1 MKRNKLISG
10 LLAGALMLSSVV
22 MPAKVQ
28 AETVDLESGLVA
40 SYSFDQENLSDS
52 TGGADARA
60 VVTWKDA
67 ATDEYTGAVTYVDD
81 RNGGKAVQ
89 LGDYGL
95 KLNRQNLG
103 ENFTVSLWLKP
114 DGAFLKDQSCLFLG
128 YHDPEKWLA
137 VAGNEDGTARFW
149 ANGNGYRWN
158 SFGANMAISS
168 TDWHQLTLV
177 GSADGMA
184 AYLDGVQWGSTST
197 NSPLVGENQD
207 IYVGVTYWDAEFN
220 GLVDD
225 VKVYNRALSEAEIYR
240 LYDAETAAS
249 QLLDDTGVTVSP
261 ATLNMVIDRTQ
272 QLALSMHPVVEAA
285 EPNITFES
293 NNEDVAT
300 VTQDGTVTAVGTGDA
315 AITVSV
321 TLDNVTEK
329 AEAAVHVTGALESH
343 LVASFDFEGN
353 LSNSEGGT
361 ATAWARNLNAY
372 GGQIEYADGHGGQAV
387 RLGDYGL
394 ELNTG
399 NIGTDYTVSF
409 WMKNEAQLVENQ
421 VLALLG
427 YHAPENWIA
436 LSGNRVGSVVKFW
449 GNGGAFRT
457 HTTLSTLTLP
467 VMEWHQITIT
477 GTDGVVSLY
486 RDGVL
491 VSETTSNNPLAVQN
505 ANVYLGVNFWDALFE
520 GLVDE
525 VRVYNLAMTQEE
537 VQEQALSEFQAAFA
551 AQAEQALDAADLLA
565 PGQHANAVSQNLT
578 LPATAGGLDVTWAS
592 SNPSVI
598 SNDGTVHSPAENTE
612 VILTATFQEG
622 QLTYE
627 KAFPFTVQAP
637 DDARLAQLMAQ
648 AEAVNPAYLTE
659 VSAARLEQ
667 AMNAAKVAQDYT
679 AVENAISMLELA
691 LDYLQYRTEA
701 VNPFAQI
708 QDPATEISLES
719 DEMFKLFSVPASIA
733 DFVTVTY
740 ESSSDAIAAYENGVV
755 TPVANGKTIVTATVT
770 AGYDDFS
777 VEYSTAVEVTGF
789 TEPVETYT
797 VTVETDGNGTA
808 SAAPNAA
815 AAGTVVTLTA
825 TANDGYHFKEWQATP
840 STVVVENN
848 RFTMPAENV
857 TVKAVFEK
865 DEAVEIPV
873 TGVTLNTGA
882 ATLTVGQRTLLLAT
896 VTPENAT
903 NQNVDWTSSNSAVAT
918 VDSNGTV
925 KAVAAGKAVI
935 TVTTV
940 DGGKTATCTVTVT
953 ERQDTQ
959 TPGGSSSGNETDTT
973 TNPDGSTTT
982 TVARPDGSTTATTQA
997 PNGSSSVVNTAKD
1010 GQVEATVT
1018 VSQGAVK
1025 DAEDAVSLP
1034 MPEIPVTTNQDKA
1047 PTVTVNLPTKETVKV
1062 EIPVEDATAG
1072 TVAILVKDDGTEEV
1086 IKTSYATEDGVV
1098 VELSDGDTVKIV
1110 DSSKDFADVPGS
1122 FWGADA
1128 VDFATSHALFN
1139 GTSATSFSPN
1149 AAMTRGMI
1157 VTVLA
1162 RLEGVDTTKGS
1173 TWYEAGRQWSMENGI
1188 SDGTNMEGS
1197 LTREQLATMLYRYAG
1212 SPAVSGTITGFV
1224 DAASVSDWALDAMTW
1239 AVENGIITGS
1249 NGKLN
1254 PQNNATRA
1262 EVAAMLMRFIQ
1273 QM

>member
-10 LLAGALMLSSVV
+10 LLAGALMLSTVLV
-22 MPAKVQ
+22 PAKVQ
-28 AETVDLESGLVA
+28 AKNVDLKSGLVA
-40 SYSFDQENLSDS
+40 SYSFDDRSLSSS
-52 TGGADARA
+52 TGAAATA
-60 VVTWKDA
+60 VVTGL
-67 ATDEYTGAVTYVDD
+67 GAYEGSLTYEND
-81 RNGGKAVQ
+81 RSSGKAVR

-114 DGAFLKDQSCLFLG
+114 DGTLAENQSVLFLG
-128 YHDPEKWLA
+128 HHNPEKWLA
-137 VAGNEDGTARFW
+137 VAGNGGTNCKFW
-149 ANGNGYRWN
+149 ANGNGYGWAVLGNTAIN
-158 SFGANMAISS
+158 SA
-168 TDWHQLTLV
+168 DWHQLTLV

-184 AYLDGVQWGSTST
+184 AYLDGALWGSAST
-197 NSPLVGENQD
+197 NRPLVDENQD
-207 IYVGVTYWDAEFN
+207 IYVGVTFWDAEFN

-240 LYDAETAAS
+240 LYDGETAAS
-249 QLLDDTGVTVSP
+249 ELLSTTGVTVSP
-261 ATLNMVIDRTQ
+261 ATLNMLPGRAEM
-272 QLALSMHPVVEAA
+272 LAVSMHPVVEAA
-285 EPNITFES
+285 EPAITFES
-293 NNEDVAT
+293 SNGEAAT
-300 VTQDGTVTAVGTGDA
+300 VTPDGTVTAVGSGKAT
-315 AITVSV
+315 ITVSV
-321 TLDNVTEK
+321 TLDNVTK
-329 AEAAVHVTGALESH
+329 TAKAAVAVTGSLESH
-343 LVASFDFEGN
+343 LVAAFDFEGT
-353 LSNSEGGT
+353 LGT
-361 ATAWARNLNAY
+361 ATALAKNLNAY
-372 GGQIEYADGHGGQAV
+372 SGQIKYADGHRGQAV

-394 ELNTG
+394 QLNTKD
-399 NIGTDYTVSF
+399 IGTDYTVSF

-449 GNGGAFRT
+449 GKGGAFST

-477 GTDGVVSLY
+477 GTNGVVSLY

-491 VSETTSNNPLAVQN
+491 VSETTSNNPLSGEN
-505 ANVYLGVNFWDALFE
+505 ADVYLGVNYWDALFV

-525 VRVYNLAMTQEE
+525 VRVYDLAMTQEE
-537 VQEQALSEFQAAFA
+537 VQKQALEAFQAAFA

-565 PGQHANAVSQNLT
+565 AGQHADAVSQDLT
-578 LPATAGGLDVTWAS
+578 LPATAGGLDVTWTS
-592 SNPSVI
+592 SNPDVI
-598 SNDGTVHSPAENTE
+598 SNDGTVHSPAADTE
-612 VILTATFQEG
+612 VTLTAAFQEG
-622 QLTYE
+622 QLTHQ

-637 DDARLAQLMAQ
+637 DRARLDQLMAQ

-667 AMNAAKVAQDYT
+667 AMAAAEAAQDYA

-708 QDPATEISLES
+708 QEPETQISLES

-740 ESSSDAIAAYENGVV
+740 RSNNDQIAAYDNGVV

-770 AGYDDFS
+770 AGYDGFS

-789 TEPVETYT
+789 TEPVKYHTITVTQSEGGTISPETAAVAEGSAQTFTITAKRGYQLKDVLVDGQSVGAVATYT
-797 VTVETDGNGTA
+797 
-808 SAAPNAA
+808 
-815 AAGTVVTLTA
+815 
-825 TANDGYHFKEWQATP
+825 FQ
-840 STVVVENN
+840 
-848 RFTMPAENV
+848 NV
-857 TVKAVFEK
+857 TQEHTITAVFEK
-865 DEAVEIPV
+865 EKD
-873 TGVTLNTGA
+873 
-882 ATLTVGQRTLLLAT
+882 
-896 VTPENAT
+896 
-903 NQNVDWTSSNSAVAT
+903 
-918 VDSNGTV
+918 
-925 KAVAAGKAVI
+925 
-935 TVTTV
+935 
-940 DGGKTATCTVTVT
+940 DGSHGSH
-953 ERQDTQ
+953 
-959 TPGGSSSGNETDTT
+959 TPGGSSSGNKTDTT

-982 TVARPDGSTTATTQA
+982 TVARPDGSTTATTKA

-1047 PTVTVNLPTKETVKV
+1047 PTVTVNLPTDTAVKV

-1110 DSSKDFADVPGS
+1110 DNSKDFADVPGS

-1128 VDFATSHALFN
+1128 VDFATSHELFN
-1139 GTSATSFSPN
+1139 GTSVTSFSPN

-1162 RLEGVDTTKGS
+1162 RLEGVDTSKGS
-1173 TWYEAGRQWSMENGI
+1173 TWYEAGRQWSMENGV

-1254 PQNNATRA
+1254 PQSNATRA

>member
-1 MKRNKLISG
+1 MKRIKLISG
-10 LLAGALMLSSVV
+10 LLAGALMLSSVLV
-22 MPAKVQ
+22 PAKVQ
-28 AETVDLESGLVA
+28 AKNVDLESGLVA
-40 SYSFDQENLSDS
+40 SYSFDDGSLSSS

-60 VVTWKDA
+60 VVTWRNA
-67 ATDEYTGAVTYVDD
+67 ATDEYTGDVIYEDD
-81 RNGGKAVQ
+81 RSSGKAVR
-89 LGDYGL
+89 LGGYGL

-103 ENFTVSLWLKP
+103 ETFTVSLWLKP
-114 DGAFLKDQSCLFLG
+114 DDVFSKDQSCLFLG
-128 YHDPEKWLA
+128 YHDPEQWLA

-149 ANGNGYRWN
+149 ANGNGYGWN
-158 SFGANMAISS
+158 SLGNTAIS
-168 TDWHQLTLV
+168 TQWHQLTLV
-177 GSADGMA
+177 GSADGVA
-184 AYLDGVQWGSTST
+184 AYLDGVQWGSGST
-197 NSPLVGENQD
+197 NSPLVGANQD

-220 GLVDD
+220 GLVDE

-240 LYDAETAAS
+240 LYDGETAAS
-249 QLLDDTGVTVSP
+249 ELLSTTGVTVSP
-261 ATLNMVIDRTQ
+261 AALNMVPGRTQ
-272 QLALSMHPVVEAA
+272 ELAVSLHPVVEAA
-285 EPNITFES
+285 EPAITFES
-293 NNEDVAT
+293 SNGEVAT
-300 VTQDGTVTAVGTGDA
+300 VTPDGTVTAVGSGEAT
-315 AITVSV
+315 ITVSV
-321 TLDNVTEK
+321 TLDGVTK
-329 AEAAVHVTGALESH
+329 TAQAAVAVTGSLESH

-353 LSNSEGGT
+353 LSNGKDDT

-372 GGQIEYADGHGGQAV
+372 GGQIEYVEDGHSGKAV

-409 WMKNEAQLVENQ
+409 WVKNEEQLVENQ

-449 GNGGAFRT
+449 GNGGAFPT
-457 HTTLSTLTLP
+457 HTNLSTLTLP

-491 VSETTSNNPLAVQN
+491 VSETASNNPLSVDN
-505 ANVYLGVNFWDALFE
+505 ADVYLGVNYWDALFE

-525 VRVYNLAMTQEE
+525 VRVYDLAMTQEE
-537 VQEQALSEFQAAFA
+537 VQEQALEAFQAAFA

-565 PGQHANAVSQNLT
+565 AGQHADAVSQNLA

-598 SNDGTVHSPAENTE
+598 SNDGTVHSPAEDTE
-612 VILTATFQEG
+612 VTLTATFQEG
-622 QLTYE
+622 QLKYE
-627 KAFPFTVQAP
+627 KTFTFTVQAP
-637 DDARLAQLMAQ
+637 DDARLAQLMEQ
-648 AEAVNPAYLTE
+648 AEAVKPAYLTE

-667 AMNAAKVAQDYT
+667 AMDAAKAAQDYA

-708 QDPATEISLES
+708 QDPAAEISLES
-719 DEMFKLFSVPASIA
+719 DKMYKLFSVPASIA

-740 ESSSDAIAAYENGVV
+740 RSSNDQIAAYDNGVV
-755 TPVANGKTIVTATVT
+755 TPVANGKAIVTAAVT
-770 AGYDDFS
+770 AKYDGFT

-789 TEPVETYT
+789 AEPVETYT

-959 TPGGSSSGNETDTT
+959 TPGGSSSGNKTDTT

-982 TVARPDGSTTATTQA
+982 TVARPDGSTTATTKA

-1047 PTVTVNLPTKETVKV
+1047 PTVTVNLPTDTAVKV

-1110 DSSKDFADVPGS
+1110 DNSKDFADVPGS

-1128 VDFATSHALFN
+1128 VDFATSHELFN
-1139 GTSATSFSPN
+1139 GTSVTSFSPN

-1254 PQNNATRA
+1254 PQSNATRA

>member
-1 MKRNKLISG
+1 MKRIKLISG

-22 MPAKVQ
+22 VPAKVQ
-28 AETVDLESGLVA
+28 AKNVDLESGLVA
-40 SYSFDQENLSDS
+40 SYSFDDSNLSSS

-60 VVTWKDA
+60 VVTWRNA
-67 ATDEYTGAVTYVDD
+67 ATDEYTGDVIYEND
-81 RNGGKAVQ
+81 RNNGKAVH

-114 DGAFLKDQSCLFLG
+114 DDAFSKDQSCLFLG
-128 YHDPEKWLA
+128 YHDPEKWLG

-149 ANGNGYRWN
+149 ANGNGYGWN
-158 SFGANMAISS
+158 SLGNTAIS
-168 TDWHQLTLV
+168 TQWHQLTLV
-177 GSADGMA
+177 GSADGVA
-184 AYLDGVQWGSTST
+184 AYLDGVQWGSGST

-249 QLLDDTGVTVSP
+249 QLLDDTGVTVTP
-261 ATLNMVIDRTQ
+261 ATLNMVLGRTQ
-272 QLALSMHPVVEAA
+272 ELAVSLHPVVEAA
-285 EPNITFES
+285 EPAITFAS
-293 NNEDVAT
+293 NDTQVAT
-300 VTQDGTVTAVGTGDA
+300 VTPDGTVTAVGSGKTT
-315 AITVSV
+315 ITASV
-321 TLDNVTEK
+321 NLEGVTK
-329 AEAAVHVTGALESH
+329 TAQTAVHVTGALESH
-343 LVASFDFEGN
+343 LVASFDFEEN
-353 LSNSEGGT
+353 LSNSKGGT
-361 ATAWARNLNAY
+361 ATAWAKNLNAY
-372 GGQIEYADGHGGQAV
+372 NGQIEYVENGHDGKAV

-394 ELNTG
+394 ELNTK

-449 GNGGAFRT
+449 GNGGAFSP

-467 VMEWHQITIT
+467 AMEWHQITIT

-491 VSETTSNNPLAVQN
+491 VSETASNNPLSVDN
-505 ANVYLGVNFWDALFE
+505 ADVYLGVNYWDALFV

-537 VQEQALSEFQAAFA
+537 VQEQALEAFQAAFA

-565 PGQHANAVSQNLT
+565 AGQHAEAVSQDLT
-578 LPATAGGLDVTWAS
+578 LPATAGGLDVTWTS
-592 SNPSVI
+592 SNPDVI
-598 SNDGTVHSPAENTE
+598 SNDGTVYSPAEDTE
-612 VILTATFQEG
+612 VTLTATFQEG
-622 QLTYE
+622 QLTHQ
-627 KAFPFTVQAP
+627 KTFPFTVQAP
-637 DDARLAQLMAQ
+637 DRVRLAQLMAQ
-648 AEAVNPAYLTE
+648 AEAVNTAYLTE

-667 AMNAAKVAQDYT
+667 AMAAAKAAQDYA
-679 AVENAISMLELA
+679 AVENAISMLELV
-691 LDYLQYRTEA
+691 LNYLQYRTEA
-701 VNPFAQI
+701 VNPFAYLQEPET
-708 QDPATEISLES
+708 QISLES

-740 ESSSDAIAAYENGVV
+740 RSSNDQIAAYDNGVV
-755 TPVANGKTIVTATVT
+755 TPVANGKAIVTAAVT
-770 AGYDDFS
+770 AKYDGFT

-789 TEPVETYT
+789 AEPVETYT

-959 TPGGSSSGNETDTT
+959 TPGGSSSGNKTHTT

-982 TVARPDGSTTATTQA
+982 TVTRPDGSATQTTQA

-1018 VSQGAVK
+1018 VSQGAV
-1025 DAEDAVSLP
+1025 EDAADAVLAP
-1034 MPEIPVTTNQDKA
+1034 MPALPVTTNQDKA
-1047 PTVTVNLPTKETVKV
+1047 PTVTVNLPTDTAVKV

-1110 DSSKDFADVPGS
+1110 DNSKDFADVPGS

-1128 VDFATSHALFN
+1128 VDFATSHELFN
-1139 GTSATSFSPN
+1139 GTSVTSFSPN

-1162 RLEGVDTTKGS
+1162 RLEGVDTSKGS
-1173 TWYEAGRQWSMENGI
+1173 TWYEAGRQWSMENGV

>member
-1 MKRNKLISG
+1 MKRIKLISG

-22 MPAKVQ
+22 VPAKVQ
-28 AETVDLESGLVA
+28 AKNVDLESGLVA
-40 SYSFDQENLSDS
+40 SYSFDDSSLSSS
-52 TGGADARA
+52 TGAAATA
-60 VVTWKDA
+60 VVTGLGAYEDSLTYEKD
-67 ATDEYTGAVTYVDD
+67 
-81 RNGGKAVQ
+81 RSNGKAVR

-114 DGAFLKDQSCLFLG
+114 DGTLADNQSVVFLG
-128 YHDPEKWLA
+128 HHSPEKWLA
-137 VAGNEDGTARFW
+137 VAGNGGNSANCKFW
-149 ANGNGYRWN
+149 ANGNGYGWAGLGN
-158 SFGANMAISS
+158 TAINA
-168 TDWHQLTLV
+168 TGWHQLTLV

-184 AYLDGVQWGSTST
+184 AYLDGVQWGSGST

-225 VKVYNRALSEAEIYR
+225 VKVYSRALSEAEIYR

-249 QLLDDTGVTVSP
+249 QLLNETGVTVSP
-261 ATLNMVIDRTQ
+261 AMLNMLPGRAEM
-272 QLALSMHPVVEAA
+272 LAVSLHPVVEAA
-285 EPNITFES
+285 EPAITFES
-293 NNEDVAT
+293 SNGEVAT
-300 VTQDGTVTAVGTGDA
+300 VTPDGTVTAVGSGETT
-315 AITVSV
+315 ITASV
-321 TLDNVTEK
+321 TLDGVTK
-329 AEAAVHVTGALESH
+329 TAQTAVIVTSSLESH
-343 LVASFDFEGN
+343 LVASFDFEEDLN
-353 LSNSEGGT
+353 NSKGGT
-361 ATAWARNLNAY
+361 ATALAKNLKAY
-372 GGQIEYADGHGGQAV
+372 SGEVEYADGHSGKAV
-387 RLGDYGL
+387 RLGNYGL
-394 ELNTG
+394 ELNTK

-449 GNGGAFRT
+449 GNGGAFHT

-467 VMEWHQITIT
+467 VMEWHQITVT
-477 GTDGVVSLY
+477 GTDGEVSLY

-491 VSETTSNNPLAVQN
+491 VSETTSNNPLSGEN
-505 ANVYLGVNFWDALFE
+505 ADVYLGVNNWDALFV

-537 VQEQALSEFQAAFA
+537 VQEQALEAFQAAFA

-565 PGQHANAVSQNLT
+565 AGQHADAVSQDLT
-578 LPATAGGLDVTWAS
+578 LPATAGGLDVTWTS
-592 SNPSVI
+592 SNPNVI
-598 SNDGTVHSPAENTE
+598 ANDGTVHSPAANTE
-612 VILTATFQEG
+612 VTLTAAFQEG
-622 QLTYE
+622 QLRHQKT
-627 KAFPFTVQAP
+627 FTFTVQAP
-637 DDARLAQLMAQ
+637 DRARLAQLMEQ
-648 AEAVNPAYLTE
+648 AEAVNTAYLTE
-659 VSAARLEQ
+659 VSAERLSQ
-667 AMNAAKVAQDYT
+667 AMAAAEAAQDYA

-701 VNPFAQI
+701 VNPFAYI
-708 QDPATEISLES
+708 QNPATQISLEPN
-719 DEMFKLFSVPASIA
+719 ETGNLFSVPASIE

-740 ESSSDAIAAYENGVV
+740 RSNNDQIAAYENGVV

-770 AGYDDFS
+770 AGYDGFS

-789 TEPVETYT
+789 TEPVVIYS

-808 SAAPNAA
+808 SATPTAA
-815 AAGTVVTLTA
+815 AADTVVTLTA

-848 RFTMPAENV
+848 QFTMPAENV

-865 DEAVEIPV
+865 DEAVEISV
-873 TGVTLNTGA
+873 TGVTLNTSA
-882 ATLTVGQRTLLLAT
+882 VTLTVGQRTLLLAT
-896 VTPENAT
+896 VTPNNAT
-903 NQNVDWTSSNSAVAT
+903 NQNVSWTSSNSAVAT

-925 KAVAAGKAVI
+925 KAVAAGEATI
-935 TVTTV
+935 TVTTA

-953 ERQDTQ
+953 KQHGGS
-959 TPGGSSSGNETDTT
+959 TPGGIASGNKTDTT

-982 TVARPDGSTTATTQA
+982 TVTRPDGSTTATTKA

-1025 DAEDAVSLP
+1025 DAEDAVSVP
-1034 MPEIPVTTNQDKA
+1034 MPALPVTTNQDKA

-1128 VDFATSHALFN
+1128 VDFATSHELFN

-1254 PQNNATRA
+1254 PRNNATRA

>member
-10 LLAGALMLSSVV
+10 LLAGALMLSTVLV
-22 MPAKVQ
+22 PAKVQ
-28 AETVDLESGLVA
+28 AKNVDLESGLVA
-40 SYSFDQENLSDS
+40 SYSFDDSSLSSS

-67 ATDEYTGAVTYVDD
+67 DTDEYTGAVTYVDD
-81 RNGGKAVQ
+81 RNNGKAVH

-114 DGAFLKDQSCLFLG
+114 DGSFSKDQSCLFLG

-149 ANGNGYRWN
+149 AKGNGYSWN

-168 TDWHQLTLV
+168 TSWHQLTLV

-207 IYVGVTYWDAEFN
+207 IYVGVTYWDEEFK
-220 GLVDD
+220 GLVDE

-249 QLLDDTGVTVSP
+249 QLLQKTDVTVSP
-261 ATLNMVIDRTQ
+261 TTLNMVIDRTQ

-315 AITVSV
+315 TITVSV
-321 TLDNVTEK
+321 TLDNVTET
-329 AEAAVHVTGALESH
+329 AQAAVAVTGSLESH

-353 LSNSEGGT
+353 LSNGKDDT
-361 ATAWARNLNAY
+361 ATAWAKNLNAY
-372 GGQIEYADGHGGQAV
+372 NGQIEYVENGHDGKAV

-394 ELNTG
+394 ELNTK

-409 WMKNEAQLVENQ
+409 WVKNEEQLVENQ

-427 YHAPENWIA
+427 YHYPENWIA

-449 GNGGAFRT
+449 GNGGAFPT
-457 HTTLSTLTLP
+457 HTNLSTLTLP

-491 VSETTSNNPLAVQN
+491 VSETASNNPLSVDN
-505 ANVYLGVNFWDALFE
+505 ADVYLGVNFWDELFV

-537 VQEQALSEFQAAFA
+537 VQKQALEAFQASFA

-565 PGQHANAVSQNLT
+565 AGQHANAVSQNLT
-578 LPATAGGLDVTWAS
+578 LPATAGGLDVTWTS
-592 SNPSVI
+592 SNPDVI
-598 SNDGTVHSPAENTE
+598 SNDGTVHSPAANTE

-637 DDARLAQLMAQ
+637 DRARLDQLMAQ

-659 VSAARLEQ
+659 VSAARLTQ
-667 AMNAAKVAQDYT
+667 AMKAAQAAQDYT
-679 AVENAISMLELA
+679 AVENAISILELA

-701 VNPFAQI
+701 VNPFAYLQEPET
-708 QDPATEISLES
+708 QISLES

-740 ESSSDAIAAYENGVV
+740 RSNNDQIAAYENGIV

-770 AGYDDFS
+770 AGYDGFS

-789 TEPVETYT
+789 TEPVKYHTITVTQSEGGTISPETAAVAEGSAQTFTITAKRGYQLKDVLVDGQSVGAVATYT
-797 VTVETDGNGTA
+797 
-808 SAAPNAA
+808 
-815 AAGTVVTLTA
+815 
-825 TANDGYHFKEWQATP
+825 FQ
-840 STVVVENN
+840 
-848 RFTMPAENV
+848 NV
-857 TVKAVFEK
+857 TQEHTITAVFEK
-865 DEAVEIPV
+865 EKD
-873 TGVTLNTGA
+873 
-882 ATLTVGQRTLLLAT
+882 
-896 VTPENAT
+896 
-903 NQNVDWTSSNSAVAT
+903 
-918 VDSNGTV
+918 
-925 KAVAAGKAVI
+925 
-935 TVTTV
+935 
-940 DGGKTATCTVTVT
+940 DGSHGSH
-953 ERQDTQ
+953 

-982 TVARPDGSTTATTQA
+982 TVARPDGSTTATTKA

-1139 GTSATSFSPN
+1139 GTSVTSFSPN

-1162 RLEGVDTTKGS
+1162 RLEGVDTSKGS
-1173 TWYEAGRQWSMENGI
+1173 TWYEAGRQWSMENGV

-1212 SPAVSGTITGFV
+1212 SPAVSGTITGFADV
-1224 DAASVSDWALDAMTW
+1224 ASVSDWALDAMTW

-1254 PQNNATRA
+1254 PQSNATRA

>member
-10 LLAGALMLSSVV
+10 LLAGALMLSSVLV
-22 MPAKVQ
+22 PAKVQ
-28 AETVDLESGLVA
+28 AKNVDLESGLVA
-40 SYSFDQENLSDS
+40 SYSFDDGSLSSS

-67 ATDEYTGAVTYVDD
+67 ATDEYTGDVTYVED

-137 VAGNEDGTARFW
+137 VAGNENGTARFW
-149 ANGNGYRWN
+149 ANGNGYAWN
-158 SFGANMAISS
+158 SFGTDMAIS
-168 TDWHQLTLV
+168 TNDWHQLTLV

-184 AYLDGVQWGSTST
+184 AYLDGVQWGSAST

-225 VKVYNRALSEAEIYR
+225 VKVYSRALSEAEIYR

-249 QLLDDTGVTVSP
+249 QLLRETGVTVSP
-261 ATLNMVIDRTQ
+261 TALNMVLDRTQ
-272 QLALSMHPVVEAA
+272 QLALSLHPVVEAA
-285 EPNITFES
+285 EPAITFES
-293 NNEDVAT
+293 SNGEVAT
-300 VTQDGTVTAVGTGDA
+300 VTPDGTVTAVGSGETT
-315 AITVSV
+315 ITVSV
-321 TLDNVTEK
+321 TLDNVTET
-329 AEAAVHVTGALESH
+329 AQAAVAVTGSLESH
-343 LVASFDFEGN
+343 LVAAFDFEGT
-353 LSNSEGGT
+353 LGP
-361 ATAWARNLNAY
+361 ATALAKNLNAY
-372 GGQIEYADGHGGQAV
+372 NGQIEYVDAGHDGKAV

-394 ELNTG
+394 QLNTK

-491 VSETTSNNPLAVQN
+491 VSETTSNNPLSVEN
-505 ANVYLGVNFWDALFE
+505 ADVYLGVNYWDALFE

-537 VQEQALSEFQAAFA
+537 VQKQALSEFQASFD

-637 DDARLAQLMAQ
+637 DRARLDQLMAQ

-740 ESSSDAIAAYENGVV
+740 RSSNDQIAAYDNGVV
-755 TPVANGKTIVTATVT
+755 TPVANGKAIVTAAVT
-770 AGYDDFS
+770 AKYDGFT

-789 TEPVETYT
+789 AEPVETYT

-935 TVTTV
+935 TVTTD

-959 TPGGSSSGNETDTT
+959 TPGGSSSGNKTDTT

-982 TVARPDGSTTATTQA
+982 TVARPDGSTTATTKA

-1047 PTVTVNLPTKETVKV
+1047 PTVTVNLPTDTAVKV

-1110 DSSKDFADVPGS
+1110 DNSKDFADVPGS

-1128 VDFATSHALFN
+1128 VDFATSHELFN
-1139 GTSATSFSPN
+1139 GTSVTSFSPN

-1162 RLEGVDTTKGS
+1162 RLEGVDTSKGS
-1173 TWYEAGRQWSMENGI
+1173 TWYEAGRQWSMENGV

-1212 SPAVSGTITGFV
+1212 SPAVSGTITGFADV
-1224 DAASVSDWALDAMTW
+1224 ASVSDWALDAMTW

-1254 PQNNATRA
+1254 PQSNATRA

>member
-1 MKRNKLISG
+1 MKRIKLISG

-22 MPAKVQ
+22 VPAKVQ
-28 AETVDLESGLVA
+28 AKNVDLKSGLVA
-40 SYSFDQENLSDS
+40 SYSFDDRSLSSS
-52 TGGADARA
+52 TGAAATA
-60 VVTWKDA
+60 VVTGL
-67 ATDEYTGAVTYVDD
+67 GAYEGSLTYEND
-81 RNGGKAVQ
+81 RSSGKAVR

-114 DGAFLKDQSCLFLG
+114 DGSFSKDQSCLFLG

-149 ANGNGYRWN
+149 AKGNGYSWN

-168 TDWHQLTLV
+168 TSWHQLTLV

-240 LYDAETAAS
+240 LYDGETAAS

-261 ATLNMVIDRTQ
+261 TALNMVLDRTQ
-272 QLALSMHPVVEAA
+272 QLALSLHPVVEAA
-285 EPNITFES
+285 EPAITFES
-293 NNEDVAT
+293 SNGEVAT
-300 VTQDGTVTAVGTGDA
+300 VTPDGTVTAVGTGDA
-315 AITVSV
+315 TITASV
-321 TLDNVTEK
+321 TLDGVTK
-329 AEAAVHVTGALESH
+329 TAQAAVHVTSSLESH
-343 LVASFDFEGN
+343 LVASFDFEGT
-353 LSNSEGGT
+353 LGT
-361 ATAWARNLNAY
+361 ATALAKNLNAY
-372 GGQIEYADGHGGQAV
+372 SGQIEYAAGHSGQAV

-409 WMKNEAQLVENQ
+409 WVKNEAQLVENQ

-427 YHAPENWIA
+427 YHYPENWIA

-449 GNGGAFRT
+449 GNGGAFPT
-457 HTTLSTLTLP
+457 HTNLSTLTLP
-467 VMEWHQITIT
+467 AMEWHQITIT

-491 VSETTSNNPLAVQN
+491 VSETISNNPLSVEN
-505 ANVYLGVNFWDALFE
+505 ADVYLGVNFWDELLV

-537 VQEQALSEFQAAFA
+537 VQEQALSEFQASFD

-598 SNDGTVHSPAENTE
+598 SNDGTVHSPAADTE
-612 VILTATFQEG
+612 VTLTATFQEG
-622 QLTYE
+622 QLTHQ
-627 KAFPFTVQAP
+627 KAFTFTVQAP
-637 DDARLAQLMAQ
+637 DRARLAQLTAQ

-708 QDPATEISLES
+708 QDPAAEISLES
-719 DEMFKLFSVPASIA
+719 DKMFKLFSVPASIE

-740 ESSSDAIAAYENGVV
+740 RSNNDQIAAYKNGVV

-770 AGYDDFS
+770 AGYNGFS

-789 TEPVETYT
+789 TEPVKYHTITVTQSEGGTISPETAAVAEGSAQTFTITAKRGYQLKDVLVDGQSVGAVATYT
-797 VTVETDGNGTA
+797 
-808 SAAPNAA
+808 
-815 AAGTVVTLTA
+815 
-825 TANDGYHFKEWQATP
+825 FQ
-840 STVVVENN
+840 
-848 RFTMPAENV
+848 NV
-857 TVKAVFEK
+857 TQEHTITAVFEK
-865 DEAVEIPV
+865 EKD
-873 TGVTLNTGA
+873 
-882 ATLTVGQRTLLLAT
+882 
-896 VTPENAT
+896 
-903 NQNVDWTSSNSAVAT
+903 
-918 VDSNGTV
+918 
-925 KAVAAGKAVI
+925 
-935 TVTTV
+935 
-940 DGGKTATCTVTVT
+940 DGSHGSH
-953 ERQDTQ
+953 
-959 TPGGSSSGNETDTT
+959 TPGGSSSGNKTDTT

-982 TVARPDGSTTATTQA
+982 TVARPDGSTTATTKA

-1047 PTVTVNLPTKETVKV
+1047 PTVTVNLPTDTAVKV

-1110 DSSKDFADVPGS
+1110 DNSKDFADVPGS

-1128 VDFATSHALFN
+1128 VDFATSHELFN
-1139 GTSATSFSPN
+1139 GTSVTSFSPN

-1162 RLEGVDTTKGS
+1162 RLEGVDTSKGS
-1173 TWYEAGRQWSMENGI
+1173 TWYEAGRQWSMENGV

-1212 SPAVSGTITGFV
+1212 SPAVSGTITGFADV
-1224 DAASVSDWALDAMTW
+1224 ASVSDWALDAMTW

-1254 PQNNATRA
+1254 PQSNATRA

>member
-1 MKRNKLISG
+1 MKRIKLISG
-10 LLAGALMLSSVV
+10 LLAGALMLSSVLV
-22 MPAKVQ
+22 PAKVQ
-28 AETVDLESGLVA
+28 AKNVDLESGLVA
-40 SYSFDQENLSDS
+40 SYSFDDGSLSSS
-52 TGGADARA
+52 TGAAATA
-60 VVTWKDA
+60 VVTGL
-67 ATDEYTGAVTYVDD
+67 GAYQEILTYEND
-81 RNGGKAVQ
+81 RNNGKAVR

-103 ENFTVSLWLKP
+103 ENLTVSLWLKP
-114 DGAFLKDQSCLFLG
+114 DGTLAENQSVLFLG
-128 YHDPEKWLA
+128 HHNPEKWLA
-137 VAGNEDGTARFW
+137 VAGNGGTNCKFW
-149 ANGNGYRWN
+149 ANGNGYGWAVLGNTAIN
-158 SFGANMAISS
+158 SA
-168 TDWHQLTLV
+168 DWHQLTLV

-184 AYLDGVQWGSTST
+184 AYLDGALWGSAST
-197 NSPLVGENQD
+197 NSPLVGEDQD
-207 IYVGVTYWDAEFN
+207 IYVGVTNWDAEFK
-220 GLVDD
+220 GLVDE
-225 VKVYNRALSEAEIYR
+225 VKVYSRALSEAEIYR
-240 LYDAETAAS
+240 LYDGETAAS
-249 QLLDDTGVTVSP
+249 ELLSTTGVTVSP
-261 ATLNMVIDRTQ
+261 ATLNMLPGRTQ
-272 QLALSMHPVVEAA
+272 ELAISLHPVVEAA
-285 EPNITFES
+285 EPDIAFES
-293 NNEDVAT
+293 SNGEVAT
-300 VTQDGTVTAVGTGDA
+300 VTPDGTVTAVGSGETI
-315 AITVSV
+315 ITVSV
-321 TLDNVTEK
+321 TLDGVTK
-329 AEAAVHVTGALESH
+329 TAQTAVIVTSSLEAH

-353 LSNSEGGT
+353 LSNGKDGT
-361 ATAWARNLNAY
+361 ATALAKNLNAY
-372 GGQIEYADGHGGQAV
+372 RGEVEYSDGHSGQAV

-394 ELNTG
+394 QLNTK

-409 WMKNEAQLVENQ
+409 WMKNEEQLVGNQ

-477 GTDGVVSLY
+477 GTDGEVSLY

-491 VSETTSNNPLAVQN
+491 VSETTSNNPLSGEN
-505 ANVYLGVNFWDALFE
+505 ADVYLGVNYWDALFV

-525 VRVYNLAMTQEE
+525 VRVYDLAMTQEE
-537 VQEQALSEFQAAFA
+537 VQEQALEAFQAAFE
-551 AQAEQALDAADLLA
+551 AQAEQALEAADLLA
-565 PGQHANAVSQNLT
+565 AGQHADAVSQDLT
-578 LPATAGGLDVTWAS
+578 LPATAGGLDVTWKS
-592 SNPSVI
+592 DKPSVI
-598 SNDGTVHSPAENTE
+598 SNDGTVHSPATDTE
-612 VILTATFQEG
+612 VTLTAAFQEG
-622 QLTYE
+622 QLTHQ
-627 KAFPFTVQAP
+627 KTFTFTVQAP
-637 DDARLAQLMAQ
+637 DRVRLVQLMEQ
-648 AEAVNPAYLTE
+648 AEAVNTAYLTE

-667 AMNAAKVAQDYT
+667 AMAAAEAAQDYA

-708 QDPATEISLES
+708 QDPVSQITLEPS
-719 DEMFKLFSVPASIA
+719 ETGNLFSVPASVA
-733 DFVTVTY
+733 GFVTVTY
-740 ESSSDAIAAYENGVV
+740 ESANDAIATYENGIV

-770 AGYDDFS
+770 AKYDGFT

-789 TEPVETYT
+789 AEPVETYT

-959 TPGGSSSGNETDTT
+959 TPGGSSSGNKTDTT

-982 TVARPDGSTTATTQA
+982 TVARPDGSTTATTKA

-1047 PTVTVNLPTKETVKV
+1047 PTVTVNLPTDTAVKV

-1110 DSSKDFADVPGS
+1110 DNSKDFADVPGS

-1128 VDFATSHALFN
+1128 VDFATSHELFN
-1139 GTSATSFSPN
+1139 GTSVTSFSPN

-1254 PQNNATRA
+1254 PQSNATRA

>member
-1 MKRNKLISG
+1 M
-10 LLAGALMLSSVV
+10 
-22 MPAKVQ
+22 
-28 AETVDLESGLVA
+28 
-40 SYSFDQENLSDS
+40 
-52 TGGADARA
+52 
-60 VVTWKDA
+60 
-67 ATDEYTGAVTYVDD
+67 
-81 RNGGKAVQ
+81 
-89 LGDYGL
+89 
-95 KLNRQNLG
+95 
-103 ENFTVSLWLKP
+103 
-114 DGAFLKDQSCLFLG
+114 
-128 YHDPEKWLA
+128 
-137 VAGNEDGTARFW
+137 
-149 ANGNGYRWN
+149 
-158 SFGANMAISS
+158 
-168 TDWHQLTLV
+168 
-177 GSADGMA
+177 
-184 AYLDGVQWGSTST
+184 
-197 NSPLVGENQD
+197 
-207 IYVGVTYWDAEFN
+207 
-220 GLVDD
+220 
-225 VKVYNRALSEAEIYR
+225 
-240 LYDAETAAS
+240 
-249 QLLDDTGVTVSP
+249 
-261 ATLNMVIDRTQ
+261 
-272 QLALSMHPVVEAA
+272 
-285 EPNITFES
+285 
-293 NNEDVAT
+293 
-300 VTQDGTVTAVGTGDA
+300 
-315 AITVSV
+315 
-321 TLDNVTEK
+321 
-329 AEAAVHVTGALESH
+329 
-343 LVASFDFEGN
+343 
-353 LSNSEGGT
+353 
-361 ATAWARNLNAY
+361 
-372 GGQIEYADGHGGQAV
+372 
-387 RLGDYGL
+387 
-394 ELNTG
+394 
-399 NIGTDYTVSF
+399 SF
-409 WMKNEAQLVENQ
+409 WVKNEAQLVENQ

-427 YHAPENWIA
+427 YHYPENWIA

-449 GNGGAFRT
+449 GNGGAFPT
-457 HTTLSTLTLP
+457 HTNLSTLTLP
-467 VMEWHQITIT
+467 AMEWHQITIT

-491 VSETTSNNPLAVQN
+491 VSETISNNPLSVEN
-505 ANVYLGVNFWDALFE
+505 ADVYLGVNFWDELLV

-537 VQEQALSEFQAAFA
+537 VQEQALSEFQASFD

-598 SNDGTVHSPAENTE
+598 SNDGTVHSPAADTE
-612 VILTATFQEG
+612 VTLTATFQEG
-622 QLTYE
+622 QLTHQ
-627 KAFPFTVQAP
+627 KAFTFTVQAP
-637 DDARLAQLMAQ
+637 DRARLAQLTAQ

-708 QDPATEISLES
+708 QDPAAEISLES
-719 DEMFKLFSVPASIA
+719 DKMFKLFSVPASIE

-740 ESSSDAIAAYENGVV
+740 RSNNDQIAAYKNGVV

-770 AGYDDFS
+770 AGYNGFS

-789 TEPVETYT
+789 TEPVKYHTITVTQSEGGTISPETAAVAEGSAQTFTITAKRGYQLKDVLVDGQSVGAVATYT
-797 VTVETDGNGTA
+797 
-808 SAAPNAA
+808 
-815 AAGTVVTLTA
+815 
-825 TANDGYHFKEWQATP
+825 FQ
-840 STVVVENN
+840 
-848 RFTMPAENV
+848 NV
-857 TVKAVFEK
+857 TQEHTITAVFEK
-865 DEAVEIPV
+865 EKD
-873 TGVTLNTGA
+873 
-882 ATLTVGQRTLLLAT
+882 
-896 VTPENAT
+896 
-903 NQNVDWTSSNSAVAT
+903 
-918 VDSNGTV
+918 
-925 KAVAAGKAVI
+925 
-935 TVTTV
+935 
-940 DGGKTATCTVTVT
+940 DGSHGSH
-953 ERQDTQ
+953 
-959 TPGGSSSGNETDTT
+959 TPGGSSSGNKTDTT

-982 TVARPDGSTTATTQA
+982 TVARPDGSTTATTKA

-1047 PTVTVNLPTKETVKV
+1047 PTVTVNLPTDTAVKV

-1110 DSSKDFADVPGS
+1110 DNSKDFADVPGS

-1128 VDFATSHALFN
+1128 VDFATSHELFN
-1139 GTSATSFSPN
+1139 GTSVTSFSPN

-1162 RLEGVDTTKGS
+1162 RLEGVDTSKGS
-1173 TWYEAGRQWSMENGI
+1173 TWYEAGRQWSMENGV

-1212 SPAVSGTITGFV
+1212 SPAVSGTITGFADV
-1224 DAASVSDWALDAMTW
+1224 ASVSDWALDAMTW

-1254 PQNNATRA
+1254 PQSNATRA